1 MESTEHQKKQLIFG
15 TPGDYEPMAYHM
27 TYIESYRGF
36 DIELAWHIASA
47 LDCKPEIVDTTWD
60 TLVQDAK
67 ADAFDMAI
75 GGISRTPQREAE
87 LTLSD
92 DYLETGKTIL
102 CRKADAARFTSLADI
117 DEPDVRVMYNPGGT
131 NESFVKANL
140 HHADCR
146 IFAKNVDIPHQ
157 IVLGKADVM
166 ITETVEAAF
175 YLRRFPEL
183 AAPLIDQPFTH
194 EAFCIAMSPKCA
206 NWVGA
211 INHILAKLRA
221 SGKLQEMAQRCI
233 GWPPHANHTES
244 REENR

>member
-1 MESTEHQKKQLIFG
+1 MGFTEKQLFFG
-15 TPGDYEPMAYHM
+15 TPGDYEPMAYHAACFG
-27 TYIESYRGF
+27 SYRGF

-47 LDCKPEIVDTTWD
+47 LGCKLEVVDTTWN

-67 ADAFDMAI
+67 ANAFDMAI

-131 NESFVKANL
+131 NEAFAKANL
-140 HHADCR
+140 RHADCR
-146 IFAKNVDIPHQ
+146 IFAKNVDIPQQ
-157 IVLGKADVM
+157 IALGRADVM

-175 YLRRFPEL
+175 YIRRFPEL
-183 AAPLIDQPFTH
+183 AAPLIDKPFTH
-194 EAFCIAMSPKCA
+194 EAFCVVLSPKCA
-206 NWVGA
+206 GMAGA
-211 INHILAKLRA
+211 VNRILSELRA
-221 SGKLQEMAQRCI
+221 SGRLQQMAQRCI
-233 GWPPHANHTES
+233 GWSPQANHTES

>member
-102 CRKADAARFTSLADI
+102 CRKADAARFTSLAAI
-117 DEPDVRVMYNPGGT
+117 DKPDVRVMYRPGGP
-131 NESFVKANL
+131 NESFVKANR
-140 HHADCR
+140 HQADCR

-175 YLRRFPEL
+175 YLRHFPEL

>member
-1 MESTEHQKKQLIFG
+1 MVGGDEGDGFVLREVGEGVELHAFERVLVGDFFETSEALFRSFFFSYFSCFSFLSHFG
-15 TPGDYEPMAYHM
+15 L
-27 TYIESYRGF
+27 GF
-36 DIELAWHIASA
+36 
-47 LDCKPEIVDTTWD
+47 
-60 TLVQDAK
+60 
-67 ADAFDMAI
+67 
-75 GGISRTPQREAE
+75 AE
-87 LTLSD
+87 
-92 DYLETGKTIL
+92 GF
-102 CRKADAARFTSLADI
+102 ARFTSLAAI
-117 DEPDVRVMYNPGGT
+117 DKPDVRVMYNPGGT

>member
-1 MESTEHQKKQLIFG
+1 
-15 TPGDYEPMAYHM
+15 
-27 TYIESYRGF
+27 
-36 DIELAWHIASA
+36 
-47 LDCKPEIVDTTWD
+47 
-60 TLVQDAK
+60 
-67 ADAFDMAI
+67 
-75 GGISRTPQREAE
+75 
-87 LTLSD
+87 
-92 DYLETGKTIL
+92 
-102 CRKADAARFTSLADI
+102 
-117 DEPDVRVMYNPGGT
+117 MYNPGGT

-233 GWPPHANHTES
+233 GWPPHANHIES